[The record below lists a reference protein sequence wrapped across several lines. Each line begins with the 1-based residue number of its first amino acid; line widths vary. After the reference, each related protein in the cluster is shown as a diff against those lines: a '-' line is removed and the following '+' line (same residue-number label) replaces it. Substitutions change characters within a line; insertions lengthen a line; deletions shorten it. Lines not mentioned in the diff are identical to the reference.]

1 ENIEQITDKFVQVF
15 NFELSVVL
23 GAA

>member
-1 ENIEQITDKFVQVF
+1 IEQITDKFVQVF